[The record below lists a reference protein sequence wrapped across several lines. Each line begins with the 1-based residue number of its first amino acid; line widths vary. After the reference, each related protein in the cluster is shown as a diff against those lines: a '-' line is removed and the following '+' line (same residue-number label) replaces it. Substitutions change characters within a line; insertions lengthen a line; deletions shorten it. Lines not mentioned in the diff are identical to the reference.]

1 MDKLMDFILC
11 GGMTIL
17 ELAIVLIAV
26 MLIQLTVYQLS
37 GKKINLFKI
46 ITLSILRF
54 NNYLTEIFWIE
65 RSENY
70 ERGIGTNSNIISK
83 MVQEIW

>member
-17 ELAIVLIAV
+17 ELTIVLIAV

-37 GKKINLFKI
+37 KKRVNLFKI

-54 NNYLTEIFWIE
+54 NNYLTEIFE
-65 RSENY
+65 
-70 ERGIGTNSNIISK
+70 
-83 MVQEIW
+83 

>member
-54 NNYLTEIFWIE
+54 NNYLTEIF
-65 RSENY
+65 
-70 ERGIGTNSNIISK
+70 
-83 MVQEIW
+83 

>member
-11 GGMTIL
+11 TGMTIL

-37 GKKINLFKI
+37 RKKVNLFKI
-46 ITLSILRF
+46 ITVSILRF
-54 NNYLTEIFWIE
+54 NDYLTEIFE
-65 RSENY
+65 
-70 ERGIGTNSNIISK
+70 
-83 MVQEIW
+83 

>member
-17 ELAIVLIAV
+17 ELAIIFIAV

-37 GKKINLFKI
+37 RKRINLFKI
-46 ITLSILRF
+46 ITKSILRF
-54 NNYLTEIFWIE
+54 NNYLTEIFE
-65 RSENY
+65 
-70 ERGIGTNSNIISK
+70 
-83 MVQEIW
+83 

>member
-17 ELAIVLIAV
+17 ELVIMFIAV

-37 GKKINLFKI
+37 KKRINLFKI
-46 ITLSILRF
+46 ITLSILKF
-54 NNYLTEIFWIE
+54 NNYLTEKY
-65 RSENY
+65 N
-70 ERGIGTNSNIISK
+70 
-83 MVQEIW
+83 